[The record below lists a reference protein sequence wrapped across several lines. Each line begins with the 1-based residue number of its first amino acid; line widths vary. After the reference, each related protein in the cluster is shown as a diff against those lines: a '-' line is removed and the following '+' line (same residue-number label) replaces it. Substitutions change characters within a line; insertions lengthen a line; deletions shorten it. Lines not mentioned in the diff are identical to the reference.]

1 MKLFIDFDNTIANSS
16 EVIVDMLNEHFG
28 KNENFEKLRK
38 YDFSD
43 LFPECSYWDIEK
55 FFNSD
60 EMFERLKIF
69 PNMIETV
76 DAFKDFFDEISIV
89 TIGTKDNLENKK
101 RFLKENNLELTFY
114 GIENNGRSDK
124 SSVDMHNGV
133 FIDDHIGCLHSSNAK
148 IKILMKN
155 VENGEWN
162 KVEPNDDIYVVNNWY
177 EVYSIFDFIKKN
189 KELYLSLIHI
199 SEPTRH

>member
-16 EVIVDMLNEHFG
+16 EVIVDMLNEHFD

-76 DAFKDFFDEISIV
+76 DTFKDFFDEISIV

-189 KELYLSLIHI
+189 KELYLWEIL
-199 SEPTRH
+199 

>member
-1 MKLFIDFDNTIANSS
+1 VKLFIDFDNTIANSS

-189 KELYLSLIHI
+189 KELYLWEIL
-199 SEPTRH
+199 

>member
-16 EVIVDMLNEHFG
+16 EVIVDMLNEHFD

-55 FFNSD
+55 LFNSD

-189 KELYLSLIHI
+189 KELYLWEIL
-199 SEPTRH
+199 

>member
-16 EVIVDMLNEHFG
+16 EVIVDMLNEHFD

-43 LFPECSYWDIEK
+43 LFPERSYWDIEK

-189 KELYLSLIHI
+189 KELYLWEIL
-199 SEPTRH
+199 

>member
-1 MKLFIDFDNTIANSS
+1 
-16 EVIVDMLNEHFG
+16 MLNEHFD

-89 TIGTKDNLENKK
+89 TIGTKYNLENKK

-189 KELYLSLIHI
+189 KELYLWEIL
-199 SEPTRH
+199 

>member
-16 EVIVDMLNEHFG
+16 EVIVDMLNEHFD

-43 LFPECSYWDIEK
+43 LFPEGSYWDIEK

-189 KELYLSLIHI
+189 KELYLWEIL
-199 SEPTRH
+199 

>member
-69 PNMIETV
+69 PNMTETV
-76 DAFKDFFDEISIV
+76 DTFKDFFDEISIV

-189 KELYLSLIHI
+189 KELYLWEIL
-199 SEPTRH
+199 

>member
-28 KNENFEKLRK
+28 KSENFEKLRK

-101 RFLKENNLELTFY
+101 IFLKENNLELTFY

-189 KELYLSLIHI
+189 KELYLWEIL
-199 SEPTRH
+199 

>member
-189 KELYLSLIHI
+189 RELYLWEIL
-199 SEPTRH
+199 

>member
-16 EVIVDMLNEHFG
+16 EVIVDMLNEHFD

-38 YDFSD
+38 CDFSD

-69 PNMIETV
+69 PNMIETI

-189 KELYLSLIHI
+189 KELYLWEIL
-199 SEPTRH
+199 

>member
-28 KNENFEKLRK
+28 KNENFKKLRK

-189 KELYLSLIHI
+189 KELYLWEIL
-199 SEPTRH
+199 

>member
-28 KNENFEKLRK
+28 KNENFEKLIK

-189 KELYLSLIHI
+189 KELYLWEIL
-199 SEPTRH
+199 

>member
-60 EMFERLKIF
+60 KMFERLKIF

-76 DAFKDFFDEISIV
+76 DDFKDFFDEISIV

-189 KELYLSLIHI
+189 KELYLWEIL
-199 SEPTRH
+199 

>member
-60 EMFERLKIF
+60 EMFKRLKIL

-76 DAFKDFFDEISIV
+76 GAFKDFFDEISIV

-189 KELYLSLIHI
+189 KELYLWEIL
-199 SEPTRH
+199 

>member
-16 EVIVDMLNEHFG
+16 EVIVDMLNEHFD
-28 KNENFEKLRK
+28 KNENFEKLIK

-189 KELYLSLIHI
+189 KELYLWEIL
-199 SEPTRH
+199 

>member
-16 EVIVDMLNEHFG
+16 EVIVDMLNEHFD

-189 KELYLSLIHI
+189 KELYLWKIL
-199 SEPTRH
+199 

>member
-76 DAFKDFFDEISIV
+76 DTFKDFFDEISIV
-89 TIGTKDNLENKK
+89 TIGTKRNLENKK

-189 KELYLSLIHI
+189 KELYLWEIL
-199 SEPTRH
+199 

>member
-16 EVIVDMLNEHFG
+16 EVIVDMLNEHFD

-76 DAFKDFFDEISIV
+76 DAFKDFFDKISIV

-189 KELYLSLIHI
+189 KELYLWEIL
-199 SEPTRH
+199 

>member
-16 EVIVDMLNEHFG
+16 EVIVDMLNEHFD

-43 LFPECSYWDIEK
+43 LFPECSYWDIER

-189 KELYLSLIHI
+189 KELYLWEIL
-199 SEPTRH
+199 

>member
-16 EVIVDMLNEHFG
+16 EVIVDMLNEHFD

-162 KVEPNDDIYVVNNWY
+162 NVEPNDDIYVVNNWY

-189 KELYLSLIHI
+189 KELYLWEIL
-199 SEPTRH
+199 

>member
-133 FIDDHIGCLHSSNAK
+133 FIDDLIGCLHSSNAK

-189 KELYLSLIHI
+189 KELYLWEIL
-199 SEPTRH
+199 

>member
-28 KNENFEKLRK
+28 KSENFEKLRK

-189 KELYLSLIHI
+189 KELYLWEIL
-199 SEPTRH
+199 

>member
-16 EVIVDMLNEHFG
+16 EVIVDMLNEHFD

-189 KELYLSLIHI
+189 KGLYLWEIL
-199 SEPTRH
+199 

>member
-133 FIDDHIGCLHSSNAK
+133 FIDDHIGCLHGSNAK

-189 KELYLSLIHI
+189 KELYLWEIL
-199 SEPTRH
+199 

>member
-69 PNMIETV
+69 PNMIETL

-189 KELYLSLIHI
+189 KELYLWEIL
-199 SEPTRH
+199 

>member
-155 VENGEWN
+155 FENGEWN

-189 KELYLSLIHI
+189 KELYLWEIL
-199 SEPTRH
+199 

>member
-114 GIENNGRSDK
+114 GIDNNGRSDK

-189 KELYLSLIHI
+189 KELYLWEIL
-199 SEPTRH
+199 

>member
-16 EVIVDMLNEHFG
+16 EVIVDMLNERFG

-101 RFLKENNLELTFY
+101 RFLKENNLELTFC

-189 KELYLSLIHI
+189 KELYLWEIL
-199 SEPTRH
+199 

>member
-16 EVIVDMLNEHFG
+16 EVIVDMLNEHFD

-177 EVYSIFDFIKKN
+177 EVYSISDFIKKN
-189 KELYLSLIHI
+189 KELYLWEIL
-199 SEPTRH
+199 

>member
-101 RFLKENNLELTFY
+101 RFLKENKLELTFY

-189 KELYLSLIHI
+189 KELYLWEIL
-199 SEPTRH
+199 

>member
-16 EVIVDMLNEHFG
+16 EVIVDMLNEHFD

-162 KVEPNDDIYVVNNWY
+162 KVEPNDDIYVENNWY

-189 KELYLSLIHI
+189 KELYLWEIL
-199 SEPTRH
+199 

>member
-16 EVIVDMLNEHFG
+16 EVIVDMLNEHFD

-148 IKILMKN
+148 VKILMKN

-189 KELYLSLIHI
+189 KELYLWEIL
-199 SEPTRH
+199 

>member
-28 KNENFEKLRK
+28 KSENFEKLRK

-89 TIGTKDNLENKK
+89 TIGTKYNLENKK

-189 KELYLSLIHI
+189 KELYLWEIL
-199 SEPTRH
+199 

>member
-28 KNENFEKLRK
+28 NNENFEKLRK

-189 KELYLSLIHI
+189 RELYLWEIL
-199 SEPTRH
+199 

>member
-16 EVIVDMLNEHFG
+16 EVIVDMLNEHFD

-162 KVEPNDDIYVVNNWY
+162 KVEPNDNIYVVNNWY

-189 KELYLSLIHI
+189 KELYLWEIL
-199 SEPTRH
+199 

>member
-101 RFLKENNLELTFY
+101 IFLKENNLELTFY

-189 KELYLSLIHI
+189 KELYLWEIL
-199 SEPTRH
+199 

>member
-16 EVIVDMLNEHFG
+16 EVIVDMLNEHFD

-76 DAFKDFFDEISIV
+76 NTFKDFFDEISIV

-189 KELYLSLIHI
+189 KELYLWEIL
-199 SEPTRH
+199 

>member
-16 EVIVDMLNEHFG
+16 EVIVDMLNEHFD

-38 YDFSD
+38 YDFCD

-189 KELYLSLIHI
+189 KELYLWEIL
-199 SEPTRH
+199 

>member
-16 EVIVDMLNEHFG
+16 EVIVDMLNEHFD

-162 KVEPNDDIYVVNNWY
+162 KVEPNNDIYVVNNWY

-189 KELYLSLIHI
+189 KELYLWEIL
-199 SEPTRH
+199 

>member
-28 KNENFEKLRK
+28 KYENFEKLRK

-101 RFLKENNLELTFY
+101 RFLKENNLELTLY

-162 KVEPNDDIYVVNNWY
+162 KVEPNDDIYVVSNWY

-189 KELYLSLIHI
+189 RELYLWEIL
-199 SEPTRH
+199 